1 MIFLALVLSIIL
13 CFHHE
18 GISKR
23 MEDAPQTEINQYAT
37 IHRATQSLRSLSN
50 NREMTLSP
58 DPALLPR
65 SHTNS
70 PTSTINRGVHCRPNP
85 PPYIRPKF
93 KPDL

>member
-1 MIFLALVLSIIL
+1 
-13 CFHHE
+13 
-18 GISKR
+18 